1 MATPKFRPYRGT
13 DEMIQSKPYQP
24 GYLYFATDTGKIYL
38 DYDDSRITMGGNGAS
53 VYYASD
59 ESVTEDK
66 VSGRFQISLDN
77 LDNPLDINNIK
88 ELDLI
93 INIDGAFY
101 KVFQVIREENVAMC
115 DRIAISGTGGSGGG
129 SGGSGGGT
137 GTDDSNYTKIELLS
151 SFPKTYV
158 FEKEYKIQ
166 VKATSKD
173 EYVYIRYEIYG
184 SDQREKMKTIETRS
198 GQIVEIDIGSNLF
211 LGTNRVAIYAG
222 SDNTDE
228 GRPIENKGISC
239 VEFRLDASADFQ
251 PLRVHESDKFYFR
264 CIPVG
269 KLEDRILKIHISP
282 SGQTEERVLKSDEEG
297 RSVDVY
303 IPDLPHGVHTITAE
317 LVADVNGR
325 EITSNALEYQV
336 AIKVE
341 EEGIEPTPLVW
352 FPYGYAKKIG
362 QYDDLK
368 IEFRVWSSVAEKGQ
382 LIETHFY
389 REGAELNNSPRE
401 LSYNDSDSTCHIWN
415 ISEHNI
421 GINNYSINIAGG
433 RGNTITYEVE
443 EDTTLNLDIISD
455 NLVLN
460 LTSKGRSNSE
470 NSYSKSRW
478 ISNVGGKEVQVKF
491 NNFNWYN
498 NGWINTKEGECLRI
512 SNGAS
517 IEIPLN
523 ELNILAETKMK
534 DPVAFEFRF
543 KIRNVQE
550 YSALI
555 KNEEVL
561 NPTTGKTEVKQTIS
575 TDRSVVGSYFGARG
589 LCLGTQEAFF
599 KSKENL
605 VTAKYREDEII
616 SLSVV
621 IDKDDLQ
628 WPLMYIYLNGVLSGI
643 SKYSS
648 SDEFNT
654 GVSSLVFNSQY
665 CDVDLYNVRI
675 YKAKKLYSQ
684 DIVQN
689 YIADRKDAK
698 MYRANQII
706 EFKDNVPTIKFSE
719 METYNANNPDETLMP
734 YMVLESLTDDDL
746 LPYVKGGKK
755 PVNIRFINPALD
767 YAYANKL
774 ITDSQYLE
782 GAPSFEFTCLS
793 DDVESFDVQ
802 GTSSQSY
809 PRRNFKWKA
818 KQKKADWKYL
828 GGPLK
833 GYPIYKYD
841 KLASENKGKDVYVGT
856 VLPSTGKEYK
866 KYHLDSPIGE
876 TTFCLKADYME
887 SSGTHNTGYASFVST
902 LYAKHPLNY
911 YYPDEDLD
919 SGIRT
924 TIYGFPILVFQK
936 KRNGDYEFVGRYNFN
951 LDKGATDS
959 CGFTYEI
966 DSKVPNGKFKLD
978 EKVTVDNFNVK
989 AQHYELID
997 DEYKEASLYVEGR
1010 SYYVKAYYP
1019 MEDIAE
1025 CWEFKNN
1032 QGGRC
1037 SFKKLDFNETGST
1050 YREVKI
1056 TESEFSDK
1064 IHFIYDPEDQTYKPA
1079 ASFIE
1084 GVTYYKIVSG
1094 VLTIHEDFEYRYSAY
1109 EDDID
1114 AALEMKDDFAAKT
1127 QSEANTYLLDK
1138 MKNLT
1143 DFITWVNS
1151 TDPDGATK
1159 QPLETPVTIGEE
1171 TYSIDSEDY
1180 RLAKF
1185 RSEFN
1190 DHLNMEYCEIYFIMT
1205 ELLHLFDSR
1214 GKNMMLASW
1223 GPKTEGG
1230 SYIWFP
1236 IFYDIDTQLGINNS
1250 GVPTWDYDAEPTDK
1264 NQFSTAN
1271 SVLWNNF
1278 WKCFSTNTI
1287 ETYHTLR
1294 IGSSKRKLNINA
1306 LDGYYNARP
1315 LLDGTTYSSWK
1326 ELLEYKVQMN
1336 NITSFAKIGKR
1347 PIMIDNV
1354 DQYYKYINPTLSGYT
1369 NTSGNTKA
1377 NDQGRHFYCL
1387 QGTRELSRYLY
1398 LRNRLNYVDSLWG
1411 AGDAGYGTIQDKFK
1425 LRLTANMNVNGDGVS
1440 VTSDTFL
1447 VDKEAEGFTTIPMSE
1462 FPNPLD
1468 SQGDSPGVRSYLK
1481 QYLRFYF
1488 DESPTKAVYCDGI
1501 QPKTVEAPIAIKQ
1514 ATWNSIRHSQQLMY
1528 VANPEYIADL
1538 GDLSV
1543 KYPDELLIGGLKR
1556 LKRFK
1561 LGSDIPGYF
1570 NNNKIGSLAFNFG
1583 FDTEGEPSYPL
1594 LEEVNLTNVG
1604 SPTLSTSVDF
1614 SGCEKLKTFR
1624 ALGTQ
1629 ITGIN
1634 LASGVQIE
1642 TLHLP
1647 QTISGLTLLEPVALP
1662 AVLSSPGVWNSEEE
1676 NEGFNKGLYI
1686 EGITNV
1692 DKSDRSGVI
1701 PFSIYKIDG
1710 GVLGLDSYKL
1720 LSILFDFKESVRNDS
1735 TVSYEDKKLRINLT
1749 KVDWSPY
1756 SAIEYGTPYFSDQAK
1771 FYYYDNGRNGLVRY
1785 TRNPDLSWEEDTKSG
1800 LVYMIKEKYRDED
1813 GNLIESPDYVVD
1825 LDILDTFINTY
1836 ESAKRADNY
1845 DKNPYLNGNSS
1856 EVISYPEITGIIY
1869 VHNDINNKYSE
1880 IDIINKYQVYFP
1892 KLTFFF
1898 KHVENSYRS
1907 VYVTYI
1913 DGVEKII
1920 YTECKDKDATD
1931 LTLTYPNLK
1940 LYEPVRLNHDFIGWS
1955 LNKNANPES
1964 IGVYH
1969 PDYTENFEEEWA
1981 KIKYTST
1988 DEFIKFY
1995 AIFDL
2000 TKYNIYFRNYY
2011 QDGTIDPEPI
2021 AHERVAS
2028 GEYLYAPNV
2037 LPTTDESMLP
2047 DDERY
2052 KLLGWVSETKYCF
2065 PENEAEGKK
2074 HLMNLEAIMSEN
2086 TDRTFYACYVK
2097 ESVLNSST
2105 DLRYFYF
2112 SSFNYK
2118 DQFEPNNYNISG
2130 YWCEPKSG
2138 VTLSGKITIPD
2149 TYEGLPVVGVR
2160 NISNTDIT
2168 HIYFKNPE
2176 TVRVLRDIY
2185 SNKALKVFKFPRGL
2199 REIQGS
2205 SSTTGFRDNGKLKF
2219 DAEGFAASRLAYIGA
2234 VNCFSGSFT
2243 VAEGQIPV
2251 FQIPGTIKYINSYAF
2266 ASLSHVTERPPSKQ
2280 YRIVEV
2286 RFGGPGDPCYLD
2298 LGSISDNA
2306 NIFWQMPLIDPPT
2319 DEGATTNTPIKSFTY
2334 YRDPAV
2340 ALPEPDAFIAFVDGE
2355 QVTGNNDTVDI
2366 QVVDA

>member
-13 DEMIQSKPYQP
+13 DKMIQSKPYQP
-24 GYLYFATDTGKIYL
+24 GYVYFSTDTGKIYL
-38 DYDDSRITMGGNGAS
+38 DYEDSRITMGGNGAS

-66 VSGRFQISLDN
+66 VSGRFQISLDD

-101 KVFQVIREENVAMC
+101 KVFQVIKEENIAIC
-115 DRIAISGTGGSGGG
+115 DRIAISGTGGGGG
-129 SGGSGGGT
+129 SSGPGT
-137 GTDDSNYTKIELLS
+137 GDGTDDSNYTKIELLS

-184 SDQREKMKTIETRS
+184 SDQREKIKTIETRS
-198 GQIVEIDIGSNLF
+198 GETIDIDIGSNLF

-251 PLRVHESDKFYFR
+251 PLRVHEADKFYFR
-264 CIPVG
+264 CIPIG
-269 KLEDRILKIHISP
+269 NLEDRTLRVHISP
-282 SGQTEERVLKSDEEG
+282 SGKTEERILKSDEVG
-297 RSVDVY
+297 RTVNVL
-303 IPDLPHGVHTITAE
+303 IPELTHGVHTITAE
-317 LVADVNGR
+317 LIANVNGR
-325 EITSNALEYQV
+325 EIISNALEYQV
-336 AIKVE
+336 AIKVI
-341 EEGIEPTPLVW
+341 EEGVEPAPIVW
-352 FPYGYAKKIG
+352 FPYGYSKKIS

-368 IEFRVWSSVAEKGQ
+368 IEFRVWSPAAEKGQ

-389 REGAELNNSPRE
+389 REGVELNNSPRE

-415 ISEHNI
+415 ISEHVI

-443 EDTTLNLDIISD
+443 EDKTLNLDIISD
-455 NLVLN
+455 DLVLN
-460 LTSKGRSNSE
+460 LASKGRSNSE
-470 NSYSKSRW
+470 NSYSKTRW
-478 ISNVGGKEVQVKF
+478 ISNIGGKEVQVKF

-498 NGWINTKEGECLRI
+498 NGWIDTKDGECLRI

-517 IEIPLN
+517 IEIPLE
-523 ELNILAETKMK
+523 ELNVLHETKMK
-534 DPVAFEFRF
+534 DPVTFEFRF

-555 KNEEVL
+555 KNEEVV
-561 NPTTGKTEVKQTIS
+561 NPLTGKTEVKQTIS
-575 TDRSVVGSYFGARG
+575 TERSVIGSYFGSNRG
-589 LCLGTQEAFF
+589 FCLGTQEAFF

-605 VTAKYREDEII
+605 VSAKYREDEII
-616 SLSVV
+616 SLSIV

-628 WPLMYIYLNGVLSGI
+628 WPLMYIYLNGILSGI

-654 GVSSLVFNSQY
+654 GISSLTFNSQY
-665 CDVDLYNVRI
+665 CDVDLYNIRI
-675 YKAKKLYSQ
+675 YKAKLYSQ

-698 MYRANQII
+698 MYKANKII
-706 EFKDNVPTIKFSE
+706 EFKSNNIPTIKFSD
-719 METYNANNPDETLMP
+719 METYNENNPDETLMP
-734 YMVLESLTDDDL
+734 YMVIESLTDDDL

-767 YAYANKL
+767 YAYENKL
-774 ITDSQYLE
+774 ITDEQYLL
-782 GAPSFEFTCLS
+782 GAPSFEFTCDKDEEAL
-793 DDVESFDVQ
+793 DVQ

-818 KQKKADWKYL
+818 KQKKAEWKYL
-828 GGPLK
+828 KGPLE

-841 KLASENKGKDVYVGT
+841 KLASEEKGKDVYVGT
-856 VLPSTGKEYK
+856 VLPSNGKEYK

-876 TTFCLKADYME
+876 TTFCFKADYME

-902 LYAKHPLNY
+902 LYTKHPLNY

-919 SGIRT
+919 KGIRT
-924 TIYGFPILVFQK
+924 TIYGFPMLVFQK
-936 KRNGDYEFVGRYNFN
+936 RKNGEYEFVGRYNFN

-959 CGFTYEI
+959 CGFTYDI
-966 DSKVPNGKFKLD
+966 DSKVPNGNFKLD
-978 EKVTVDNFNVK
+978 NKVNADNFNVK

-997 DEYKEASLYVEGR
+997 NEYKEATLYVEGR
-1010 SYYVKAYYP
+1010 PYYIKAYYP

-1032 QGGRC
+1032 QGSRC
-1037 SFKKLDFNETGST
+1037 SFKKLDFNETGET

-1079 ASFIE
+1079 SSFEE
-1084 GVTYYKIVSG
+1084 GVTYYKVVSG
-1094 VLTIHEDFEYRYSAY
+1094 VLTIHEDFEYRYSAF
-1109 EDDID
+1109 EDEID
-1114 AALEMKDDFAAKT
+1114 DALEMKGDFGTKT
-1127 QSEANTYLLDK
+1127 QAEANAYLLDK

-1143 DFITWVNS
+1143 EFITWVNS
-1151 TDPDGATK
+1151 TDTAAATNE
-1159 QPLETPVTIGEE
+1159 PFEAPITIGDEIY
-1171 TYSIDSEDY
+1171 TKDSEEY

-1214 GKNMMLASW
+1214 GKNMMMASW
-1223 GPKTEGG
+1223 GPKVEGG
-1230 SYIWFP
+1230 NYIWFP

-1250 GVPTWDYDAEPTDK
+1250 GVPTWDYDAEPTNN

-1278 WKCFSTNTI
+1278 YACFSTNI
-1287 ETYHTLR
+1287 VETYHTLR

-1315 LLDGTTYSSWK
+1315 LLDGSTYNSWK
-1326 ELLEYKVQMN
+1326 ELLEYKVQIN

-1425 LRLTANMNVNGDGVS
+1425 LRLTANMNINGSGVP
-1440 VTSDTFL
+1440 VTSDTYI
-1447 VDKEAEGFTTIPMSE
+1447 VDKVVDGFTTISKSE
-1462 FPNPLD
+1462 FPHPLD

-1501 QPKTVEAPIAIKQ
+1501 NPQTIEAPPAIKQ
-1514 ATWNSIRHSQQLMY
+1514 AAWDSVRHSQQLMY

-1561 LGSDIPGYF
+1561 LGSDIEGYF
-1570 NNNKIGSLAFNFG
+1570 NNNMIGGLAFNFG
-1583 FDTEGEPSYPL
+1583 FDTDGEPSYGL

-1604 SPTLSTSVDF
+1604 SPTLNTSVDF
-1614 SGCEKLKTFR
+1614 SGCEKLKIFR

-1647 QTISGLTLLEPVALP
+1647 KTISGLTLLEPVALP
-1662 AVLSSPGVWNSEEE
+1662 AVLSSPGKWDAEKE

-1692 DKSDRSGVI
+1692 EKSKRTGVI
-1701 PFSIYKIDG
+1701 PFGIYKIDG
-1710 GVLGLDSYKL
+1710 GILGLDSYKL

-1735 TVSYEDKKLRINLT
+1735 TVSYEEKKLRINLT

-1756 SAIEYGTPYFSDQAK
+1756 NAIEYGTPYFSDQAK
-1771 FYYYDNGRNGLVRY
+1771 FYYYDDGRNGLVRY

-1800 LVYMIKEKYRDED
+1800 LVYMIKEKYRDAD
-1813 GNLIESPDYVVD
+1813 GNLIDSPDFITN
-1825 LDILDTFINTY
+1825 LDIFDTFINTY
-1836 ESAKRADNY
+1836 ESAKRADRY

-1856 EVISYPEITGIIY
+1856 EAISYPEITGIIY
-1869 VHNDINNKYSE
+1869 IHNDESNKYSE
-1880 IDIINKYQVYFP
+1880 ADIINKYQAYFP

-1907 VYVTYI
+1907 VYVTSI

-1920 YTECKDKDATD
+1920 YTECKDKETTD
-1931 LTLTYPNLK
+1931 LTLTYPDLK
-1940 LYEPVRLNHDFIGWS
+1940 LYEPIRLNYDFIGWS
-1955 LNKNANPES
+1955 LNKNASPES
-1964 IGVYH
+1964 TGVYH
-1969 PDYTENFEEEWA
+1969 PELTENFTEEWR
-1981 KIKYTST
+1981 KIQYTTT
-1988 DEFIKFY
+1988 DEIIKFY
-1995 AIFDL
+1995 AIYDL
-2000 TKYNIYFRNYY
+2000 TKYNIYFKNYY
-2011 QDGTIDPEPI
+2011 RDGRIEDI
-2021 AHERVAS
+2021 ALERVPA
-2028 GEYLYAPNV
+2028 GEYLYSPDV
-2037 LPTTDESMLP
+2037 LPVTDESGLE
-2047 DDERY
+2047 DNERY
-2052 KLLGWVSETKYCF
+2052 KLLGWVADTQYCF
-2065 PENEAEGKK
+2065 PDNESEGRK
-2074 HLMNLEAIMSEN
+2074 HLVSLENIISEN
-2086 TDRTFYACYVK
+2086 VNRVYYACYIK
-2097 ESVLNSST
+2097 ELVTNAPT
-2105 DLRYFYF
+2105 DAAYF
-2112 SSFNYK
+2112 N
-2118 DQFEPNNYNISG
+2118 FEGPQAYNDGYDTSYNIAQG
-2130 YWCEPKSG
+2130 YVVTPGNG
-2138 VTLSGKITIPD
+2138 VSLKGKITIPS
-2149 TYEGLPVVGVR
+2149 TYNGLPVIG
-2160 NISNTDIT
+2160 ISGITGQTGLT
-2168 HIYFKNPE
+2168 HIYFYGPE
-2176 TVRVLRDIY
+2176 TIRTFQSISSNPDLVYIDYPVGLRDLY
-2185 SNKALKVFKFPRGL
+2185 TQSLANNAKLRHPDGLKN
-2199 REIQGS
+2199 
-2205 SSTTGFRDNGKLKF
+2205 TKL
-2219 DAEGFAASRLAYIGA
+2219 AHIGNNA
-2234 VNCFSGSFT
+2234 FMGSFDVSLGEIT
-2243 VAEGQIPV
+2243 L
-2251 FQIPGTIKYINSYAF
+2251 FQLPGTITAIDTRGVANIQDTSG
-2266 ASLSHVTERPPSKQ
+2266 LPDGH
-2280 YRIVEV
+2280 YRIRTVS
-2286 RFGGPGDPCYLD
+2286 FGGPKDPCNLD
-2298 LGSISDNA
+2298 LGSIGNTA
-2306 NIFWQMPLIDPPT
+2306 FIFTQKNLYGTPPV
-2319 DEGATTNTPIKSFTY
+2319 DEGASSTTPIKTFIY
-2334 YRDPAV
+2334 YRPAGSSTPSQEAFEEFV
-2340 ALPEPDAFIAFVDGE
+2340 RSTKVMESTKSVLEIAVIDADV
-2355 QVTGNNDTVDI
+2355 
-2366 QVVDA
+2366 